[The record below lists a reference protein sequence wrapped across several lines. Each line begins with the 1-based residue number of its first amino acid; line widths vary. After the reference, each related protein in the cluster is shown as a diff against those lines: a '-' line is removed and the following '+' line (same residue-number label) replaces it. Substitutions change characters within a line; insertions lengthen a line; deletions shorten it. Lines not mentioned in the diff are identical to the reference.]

1 LKVLRLRID
10 ALTVNSA
17 LTTDKP
23 TTVSVK
29 LWIKVEE
36 H

>member
-1 LKVLRLRID
+1 LKVLR
-10 ALTVNSA
+10 TVNSA